1 MAKKSKKAKVS
12 VPVTPE
18 VVLNPVQKVEK
29 FLNSEGLQVFVNV
42 SHKQLWR
49 CKLVHIIAKAL
60 NVTIFPAVREVPKL
74 PTQK

>member
-1 MAKKSKKAKVS
+1 MAKKSKKSNVS
-12 VPVTPE
+12 VPVTPTP
-18 VVLNPVQKVEK
+18 VLNPVQKVEN

-74 PTQK
+74 PSQK